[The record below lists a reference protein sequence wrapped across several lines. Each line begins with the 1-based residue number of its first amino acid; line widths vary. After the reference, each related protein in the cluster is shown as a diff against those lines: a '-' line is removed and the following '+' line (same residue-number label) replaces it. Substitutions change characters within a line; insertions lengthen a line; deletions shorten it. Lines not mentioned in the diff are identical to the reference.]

1 MQKYSFFNLFKI
13 MKESAIL
20 YGTILIG
27 FIVWMIFLLNNSWGI
42 HSELNGEIEKL
53 ELEKKALIKII
64 SDDKNTMKQ
73 LKNKDSLERF
83 AREQYGHK
91 KKNEII
97 FIIETTESPNNN

>member
-1 MQKYSFFNLFKI
+1 MQKYSFWNLFKV
-13 MKESAIL
+13 MKKPYLL
-20 YGTILIG
+20 YGTIVIG
-27 FIVWMIFLLNNSWGI
+27 FIVWMIFLDTHSWGI